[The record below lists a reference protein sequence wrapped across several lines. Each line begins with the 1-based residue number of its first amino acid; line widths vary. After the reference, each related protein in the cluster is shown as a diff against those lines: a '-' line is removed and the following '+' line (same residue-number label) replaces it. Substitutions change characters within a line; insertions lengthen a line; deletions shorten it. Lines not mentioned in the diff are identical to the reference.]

1 MISAKRYAAHPE
13 TDFAGR
19 CFENPQ
25 GYHGERAGTSPTIS
39 MIQRC
44 EDCGGA
50 GGDGDDPSVGYL
62 GSRCATCDGTG
73 IAQRSYLAEAFR
85 IAAGESPQSP
95 EPEHVK
101 AVVEYCRKLASAAL
115 TLPEVA

>member
-1 MISAKRYAAHPE
+1 VSSEANYISQSESGVAR
-13 TDFAGR
+13 R
-19 CFENPQ
+19 VIQNPK
-25 GYHGERAGTSPTIS
+25 GCHCEIAGTSRTIS
-39 MIQRC
+39 LGKTC
-44 EDCGGA
+44 KDCVGI

-73 IAQRSYLAEAFR
+73 IAPRNYLAEALR

-95 EPEHVK
+95 ESEHVK
-101 AVVEYCRKLASAAL
+101 AVVEHCRKLASAAL